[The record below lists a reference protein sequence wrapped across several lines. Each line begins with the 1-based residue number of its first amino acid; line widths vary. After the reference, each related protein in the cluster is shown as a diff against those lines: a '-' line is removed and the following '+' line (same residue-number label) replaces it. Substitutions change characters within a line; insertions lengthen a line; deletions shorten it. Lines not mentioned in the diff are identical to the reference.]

1 MKVYSLLLPAQQL
14 ASSCSGEHTFPD
26 HDLRPL
32 SGFPAMNYKQP
43 IPGPKE
49 GRREHKSYASK
60 FFPDFQ
66 TFNLLQEDYTNT
78 PSSPT

>member
-1 MKVYSLLLPAQQL
+1 
-14 ASSCSGEHTFPD
+14 
-26 HDLRPL
+26 
-32 SGFPAMNYKQP
+32 MNYKQP

-49 GRREHKSYASK
+49 GKREHKSYASK

-66 TFNLLQEDYTNT
+66 TFNLLQEEHTNT